1 MMAVGRLR
9 AESPSITYCYLRMS
23 VTWSPAARVCARV
36 LPSRSKLRRRYQ
48 SNENFGA
55 LAEKDAAVP
64 PKPVPDMSAW
74 RKASYSIGNGECV
87 EVARSADGLIGV
99 RDSKAPAGGIITM
112 STTEWKSFLS
122 GVGK

>member
-1 MMAVGRLR
+1 M
-9 AESPSITYCYLRMS
+9 
-23 VTWSPAARVCARV
+23 
-36 LPSRSKLRRRYQ
+36 
-48 SNENFGA
+48 
-55 LAEKDAAVP
+55 P